1 MVILDTNVVS
11 ELIKPTPDSRVY
23 DWLEAQP
30 VESVFLT
37 AVTEAELLYGVH
49 LLPDSRRKDQLVA
62 SITQML
68 EVDFQARL
76 LPFDSGAARFF
87 GPLAAHRRHI
97 GRPIALADAQ
107 IAAIARSRG
116 ADVATRNTAD
126 FLECGLTL
134 IDPWEADP

>member
-11 ELIKPTPDSRVY
+11 EFIRPTPDGRVY

-30 VESVFLT
+30 AESVFLT
-37 AVTEAELLYGVH
+37 AVAEAELLYGVH
-49 LLPDSRRKDQLVA
+49 LLPESRRKDHLVA
-62 SITQML
+62 AITQML
-68 EVDFQARL
+68 EVDFQSGL

-87 GPLAAHRRHI
+87 GSLAAHRRQI

-126 FLECGLTL
+126 FLDCGLTL
-134 IDPWEADP
+134 IDPWQTES